1 MNTARIVVLTIAV
14 GAGSVAACPASGAD
28 TTPAPVESV
37 ARLQTVDVFA
47 AASDIGLSQTVAD
60 TSDDQAAASGSI
72 KLVRS
77 GVSTPTKKRP
87 KGRPI

>member
-1 MNTARIVVLTIAV
+1 MNTARIVVLAIAV

-28 TTPAPVESV
+28 TRPAPVESV

-47 AASDIGLSQTVAD
+47 ATVAD
-60 TSDDQAAASGSI
+60 TSDDQAAVRGGI

-77 GVSTPTKKRP
+77 GVSTPTKK
-87 KGRPI
+87 